1 MGWHYSSGI
10 YQGIVVNIEGFYR
23 RLLFDFIEQLNKQ
36 YGLEIEII
44 TNDDITNIYEINSK
58 ECFIYIEREKY
69 RDEHYSYSSVSSVS
83 KDDDGNDSFPKYFE
97 KVDKEYSLSEVENT
111 AFLKLQKYF
120 FDNTEEYVD
129 IGVYKM
135 GVVEY

>member
-83 KDDDGNDSFPKYFE
+83 KDDDGNDSFPKYF
-97 KVDKEYSLSEVENT
+97 KKFNKEYSLSEVENV

-120 FDNTEEYVD
+120 FDNSEEYVE